1 VDGVRF
7 CILLARAFFSVAFSF
22 ALFGEKVRVASFN
35 LQNYLIMDRVVDGKW
50 RKNYPKPEK
59 EKRALR
65 SILKQVDAD
74 VVAFQEIG
82 ERPFLNEL
90 WMDLNVTR
98 GPVYPH
104 AIWMPAGD
112 AEEVRHLALFS
123 KIPFS
128 ATKMHHDIEFPYF
141 GGRKTP
147 DRGVLEVTF
156 DSNGTKWKLINL
168 HLKSKWTERKD
179 DPEANVRREKEARAI
194 RDYLRKSNPP
204 GSNPRY
210 LVVGDF
216 NDHRNSATLRRFL
229 QVNDTVL
236 TSMVPCEDSRGHRW
250 THHWSKADSY
260 SRFDY
265 ILATP
270 PMLKK
275 MVIDSAKIVDG
286 PNSVLA
292 SDHRM
297 IFADFQF

>member
-1 VDGVRF
+1 MDGVSFPLRWIKAIPWVVF
-7 CILLARAFFSVAFSF
+7 PF
-22 ALFGEKVRVASFN
+22 ALCGEKIRVASFN
-35 LQNYLIMDRVVDGKW
+35 LQNYLIMDRVVEGKW
-50 RKNYPKPEK
+50 RRDYPKPEK

-65 SILKQVDAD
+65 SILKEADAD
-74 VVAFQEIG
+74 IVAFQEMG
-82 ERPFLNEL
+82 GRPFLNEL
-90 WMDLNVTR
+90 WMDLNVTK

-112 AEEVRHLALFS
+112 PEEVRHLALFS
-123 KIPFS
+123 KIPFGS
-128 ATKMHHDIEFPYF
+128 IRMHHDIEFPYF
-141 GGRKTP
+141 GDRKTP

-156 DSNGTKWKLINL
+156 DSNGTKWKLLNL

-179 DPEANVRREKEARAI
+179 DLDASIRREREARAI

-204 GSNPRY
+204 ESNPRY

-216 NDHRNSATLRRFL
+216 NDHRNSAPMRRFL

-236 TSMVPCEDSRGHRW
+236 TSMIPCEDSRGHRW

-265 ILATP
+265 ILATT
-270 PMLKK
+270 PMLNKL
-275 MVIDSAKIVDG
+275 VAGSAKIVDG
-286 PNSVLA
+286 PNSTLA

>member
-1 VDGVRF
+1 MGGVNN
-7 CILLARAFFSVAFSF
+7 
-22 ALFGEKVRVASFN
+22 LFGLLKAIPCFAFCFSLTAEKIRVASFN
-35 LQNYLIMDRVVDGKW
+35 LQNYLIMDRVVEGKW
-50 RKNYPKPEK
+50 MRDYPKPEK

-82 ERPFLNEL
+82 QRPFLNEL
-90 WMDLNVTR
+90 WMDLNVTK

-123 KIPFS
+123 KIPVNS
-128 ATKMHHDIEFPYF
+128 IRMHHDIQFPYF
-141 GGRKTP
+141 GDRKTP
-147 DRGVLEVTF
+147 DRGVLEVTC
-156 DSNGTKWKLINL
+156 DSNGTKWKLFNL

-179 DPEANVRREKEARAI
+179 DPEAKIRREREARAI

-204 GSNPRY
+204 EKNSHY

-216 NDHRNSATLRRFL
+216 NDHRNSAPLRRFL

-236 TSMVPCEDSRGHRW
+236 TSMIPCEDSRGHRW
-250 THHWSKADSY
+250 TQHWAKADSY

-270 PMLKK
+270 PMLKRL
-275 MVIDSAKIVDG
+275 VVGSAKIVDG
-286 PNSVLA
+286 PDSALA
-292 SDHRM
+292 SAHRM
-297 IFADFQF
+297 ILAAFQF

>member
-1 VDGVRF
+1 MGGVNF
-7 CILLARAFFSVAFSF
+7 
-22 ALFGEKVRVASFN
+22 LFGLLKAIPCFAFCFSLTAEKIRVASFN
-35 LQNYLIMDRVVDGKW
+35 LQNYLIMDRVVEGKW
-50 RKNYPKPEK
+50 MRDYPKPEK

-90 WMDLNVTR
+90 WMDLNVTK

-123 KIPFS
+123 KIPVNS
-128 ATKMHHDIEFPYF
+128 IRMHHDIEFPYF
-141 GGRKTP
+141 GDRKTP

-156 DSNGTKWKLINL
+156 DSNGTKWKLFNL

-179 DPEANVRREKEARAI
+179 DPEAKIRREREARAI
-194 RDYLRKSNPP
+194 RDSLRKSNPP
-204 GSNPRY
+204 EMNSHY

-216 NDHRNSATLRRFL
+216 NDHRNSAPLRRFL

-236 TSMVPCEDSRGHRW
+236 TSMIPCEDSRGHRW
-250 THHWSKADSY
+250 TQHWAKADSY

-270 PMLKK
+270 PMLKRL
-275 MVIDSAKIVDG
+275 VVGSAKIVDG
-286 PNSVLA
+286 PDSALA

>member
-1 VDGVRF
+1 MGGVSFPLRWIKAIPCFAF
-7 CILLARAFFSVAFSF
+7 CFSLTA
-22 ALFGEKVRVASFN
+22 EKIRVASFN
-35 LQNYLIMDRVVDGKW
+35 LQNYLIMDRVVEGKW
-50 RKNYPKPEK
+50 TRDYPKPEK

-90 WMDLNVTR
+90 WMDLNVTK
-98 GPVYPH
+98 GPVYPY

-123 KIPFS
+123 KIPVNS
-128 ATKMHHDIEFPYF
+128 IRMHHDIQFPYF
-141 GGRKTP
+141 GDRKTP

-156 DSNGTKWKLINL
+156 DSNGTKWKLFNL

-179 DPEANVRREKEARAI
+179 DPEAKIRREREARAI

-204 GSNPRY
+204 RMNSHY

-216 NDHRNSATLRRFL
+216 NDHRNSAPLRRFL

-236 TSMVPCEDSRGHRW
+236 TSMIPCEDSRGHRW
-250 THHWSKADSY
+250 TQHWAKADSY

-270 PMLKK
+270 PMLKRL
-275 MVIDSAKIVDG
+275 VVGSAKIVDG
-286 PNSVLA
+286 PDSALA

>member
-1 VDGVRF
+1 MAGVNVPFRL
-7 CILLARAFFSVAFSF
+7 IKAIPWVAFSCV
-22 ALFGEKVRVASFN
+22 LCGEKVRVASFN
-35 LQNYLIMDRVVDGKW
+35 LQNYLIMDRVVEGKW
-50 RKNYPKPEK
+50 RPEYPKPEK

-65 SILKQVDAD
+65 SILKEVDAD
-74 VVAFQEIG
+74 VLALQEIG

-90 WMDLNVTR
+90 WMDLNVTN
-98 GPVYPH
+98 GPIYPY
-104 AIWMPAGD
+104 AAWMPGGD
-112 AEEVRHLALFS
+112 DEVRHLALLS

-128 ATKMHHDIEFPYF
+128 SIRTRHDLGFSYF
-141 GGRKTP
+141 DGRERP
-147 DRGVLEVTF
+147 SRGLLEVTF
-156 DSNGTKWKLINL
+156 DSNGTKWKLFNL

-179 DPEANVRREKEARAI
+179 DPEANVRREKEARTI

-216 NDHRNSATLRRFL
+216 NDHRNSAPLRRFL

-236 TSMVPCEDSRGHRW
+236 TTMVHCEDSRGHRW
-250 THHWSKADSY
+250 TDHWGKADSY

-270 PMLKK
+270 SMLKE
-275 MVIDSAKIVDG
+275 MVLDSAKIVDG
-286 PNSVLA
+286 VNSALA

>member
-1 VDGVRF
+1 MGGGSFPSGWIQAISWVALPF
-7 CILLARAFFSVAFSF
+7 LLC
-22 ALFGEKVRVASFN
+22 GEKVRVATFN
-35 LQNYLIMDRVVDGKW
+35 LQNYLIMDRMVEGKW
-50 RKNYPKPEK
+50 RRDYPKPER

-65 SILKQVDAD
+65 SILKKIDAD
-74 VVAFQEIG
+74 VVAFQEMG

-90 WMDLNVTR
+90 WMDLNVTK

-112 AEEVRHLALFS
+112 TEEVRHLALFS
-123 KIPFS
+123 KIPFGVVR
-128 ATKMHHDIEFPYF
+128 MHHDIEYPYF
-141 GGRKTP
+141 GDRKTP

-156 DSNGTKWKLINL
+156 DTNGTEWKLINL

-179 DPEANVRREKEARAI
+179 DPEATIRREREARAI
-194 RDYLRKSNPP
+194 RDYLRKTNPP
-204 GSNPRY
+204 ESKPHY

-216 NDHRNSATLRRFL
+216 NDHRNSAPLRRFL

-236 TSMVPCEDSRGHRW
+236 TSMIPCEDSRGHRW
-250 THHWSKADSY
+250 TQHWAKADSY

-270 PMLKK
+270 PMLKRL
-275 MVIDSAKIVDG
+275 VVGSAKIVDG
-286 PNSVLA
+286 PDSALA

>member
-1 VDGVRF
+1 MVGVSLLLRF
-7 CILLARAFFSVAFSF
+7 IKAIPWFFLCFSLS
-22 ALFGEKVRVASFN
+22 AEKIRVASFN
-35 LQNYLIMDRVVDGKW
+35 LQNYLIMDRVVEGKW
-50 RKNYPKPEK
+50 KRDYPKPEK

-65 SILKQVDAD
+65 AILKDINAD

-90 WMDLNVTR
+90 WMDLNVTN

-112 AEEVRHLALFS
+112 PEEVRHLALFS
-123 KIPFS
+123 KIPMS
-128 ATKMHHDIEFPYF
+128 SVKMHHDIEFPYF
-141 GGRKTP
+141 DGRKTP

-156 DSNGTKWKLINL
+156 DSSGTKWKLFNL

-179 DPEANVRREKEARAI
+179 DPEATIRREKEARAI

-204 GSNPRY
+204 ESNPHY

-216 NDHRNSATLRRFL
+216 NDHRHSSTLRRFL
-229 QVNDTVL
+229 KVNDTAL
-236 TSMVPCEDSRGHRW
+236 TSMMACEDSRGHRW
-250 THHWSKADSY
+250 THHWAKADSY

-270 PMLKK
+270 LMRARQVPR
-275 MVIDSAKIVDG
+275 SAKIADG

-292 SDHRM
+292 SDHRL
-297 IFADFQF
+297 IFVDFQF

>member
-1 VDGVRF
+1 VGGVSIPFRL
-7 CILLARAFFSVAFSF
+7 IWAIPWVAFSC
-22 ALFGEKVRVASFN
+22 LLCGEKVRVASFN
-35 LQNYLIMDRVVDGKW
+35 LQNYLIMDRMVEGKW
-50 RKNYPKPEK
+50 RPEYPKPEK

-65 SILKQVDAD
+65 SILKEVDAD
-74 VVAFQEIG
+74 VLALQEIG
-82 ERPFLNEL
+82 DRPFLNEL
-90 WMDLNVTR
+90 WMDLNVTN
-98 GPVYPH
+98 GPIYPY
-104 AIWMPAGD
+104 AAWMPGSD
-112 AEEVRHLALFS
+112 EEEVRHLALLS

-128 ATKMHHDIEFPYF
+128 SIRKHHDIEFSYF
-141 GGRKTP
+141 GDRKTP

-156 DSNGTKWKLINL
+156 DSNGTKWKLFNL

-216 NDHRNSATLRRFL
+216 NDHRNSAPLRRFL

-250 THHWSKADSY
+250 THHWGKADSY

-265 ILATP
+265 ILGTP
-270 PMLKK
+270 PMMKNL
-275 MVIDSAKIVDG
+275 VLGSAKIVDG
-286 PNSVLA
+286 VNSVLA

>member
-1 VDGVRF
+1 VEGVSIPFRL
-7 CILLARAFFSVAFSF
+7 IKVIPWVAFASV
-22 ALFGEKVRVASFN
+22 LCGEKVRVASFN
-35 LQNYLIMDRVVDGKW
+35 LQNYLIMDRVVEGKW
-50 RKNYPKPEK
+50 MRDYPKPEK

-90 WMDLNVTR
+90 WMDLNVTK

-123 KIPFS
+123 KIPVS
-128 ATKMHHDIEFPYF
+128 SIRMHHDIQFPYF
-141 GGRKTP
+141 GDRKTP
-147 DRGVLEVTF
+147 DRGVLEVAF
-156 DSNGTKWKLINL
+156 DSNGTKWKLFNL

-179 DPEANVRREKEARAI
+179 DPEAKIRREREARAI

-204 GSNPRY
+204 DNNPRY

-216 NDHRNSATLRRFL
+216 NDHRNSAPLRRFL

-250 THHWSKADSY
+250 TQHWAKADSY

-275 MVIDSAKIVDG
+275 LVVGSAKIVDG
-286 PNSVLA
+286 PDSALA

>member
-1 VDGVRF
+1 MDGVRF
-7 CILLARAFFSVAFSF
+7 CILLARAFFSIAFSF
-22 ALFGEKVRVASFN
+22 GLFGEKVRVASFN

-65 SILKQVDAD
+65 SILKQVDAA
-74 VVAFQEIG
+74 VVAIQEIG

-90 WMDLNVTR
+90 WMDLNVTK

-112 AEEVRHLALFS
+112 PEEVRHLALFS

-128 ATKMHHDIEFPYF
+128 SINMHHDIDFPYF
-141 GGRKTP
+141 DGRKTP

-156 DSNGTKWKLINL
+156 NSNGIKWKLFNL

-179 DPEANVRREKEARAI
+179 DPDASIRREREARAI

-204 GSNPRY
+204 ESNSHY
-210 LVVGDF
+210 LIVGDF
-216 NDHRNSATLRRFL
+216 NDHRNSSTLRRFL
-229 QVNDTVL
+229 QVNDTPL

-270 PMLKK
+270 LMLKK
-275 MVIDSAKIVDG
+275 LVVGSAKIVDG

-297 IFADFQF
+297 IYADFQF

>member
-1 VDGVRF
+1 MGGVRF

-65 SILKQVDAD
+65 AILKQVDAD

-90 WMDLNVTR
+90 WMDLNVTK

-112 AEEVRHLALFS
+112 PEEVRHLALFS

-128 ATKMHHDIEFPYF
+128 SIKMHHDIDFPYF
-141 GGRKTP
+141 DGRQTP

-156 DSNGTKWKLINL
+156 NSNGIKWKLFNL

-179 DPEANVRREKEARAI
+179 DPEATIRREREARAI

-204 GSNPRY
+204 ESNPRY
-210 LVVGDF
+210 LVAGDF
-216 NDHRNSATLRRFL
+216 NDHRNSSTLLRFL
-229 QVNDTVL
+229 QVNDTSL
-236 TSMVPCEDSRGHRW
+236 TSMIPCEDSRGHRW
-250 THHWSKADSY
+250 THHWAKADSY

-270 PMLKK
+270 LMLKQL
-275 MVIDSAKIVDG
+275 VVGSAKIVDG

-297 IFADFQF
+297 IYADFQF

>member
-1 VDGVRF
+1 MGGVN
-7 CILLARAFFSVAFSF
+7 I
-22 ALFGEKVRVASFN
+22 LFGLLKAIPCFAFCFSLTAEKIRVASFN
-35 LQNYLIMDRVVDGKW
+35 LQNYLIMDRVVEGKW
-50 RKNYPKPEK
+50 MRDYPKPEK

-90 WMDLNVTR
+90 WMDLNVTK

-123 KIPFS
+123 KIPVNS
-128 ATKMHHDIEFPYF
+128 IRMHHDIEYPYF
-141 GGRKTP
+141 GDRKTP

-156 DSNGTKWKLINL
+156 DSNGTKWKLFNL

-179 DPEANVRREKEARAI
+179 DPEAKIRREREARAI
-194 RDYLRKSNPP
+194 RDSLRKSNPP
-204 GSNPRY
+204 EMNSHY

-216 NDHRNSATLRRFL
+216 NDHRNSAPLRRFL

-236 TSMVPCEDSRGHRW
+236 TSMIPCEDSRGHRW
-250 THHWSKADSY
+250 TQHWAKADSY

-275 MVIDSAKIVDG
+275 LVVGSAKIVDG
-286 PNSVLA
+286 PDSALA